1 MLAILSQP
9 QCVKE
14 VCSIMLYVALCYSE
28 IEEKHEFELLQMSY
42 NQTSNIRHTK
52 SQNLNVSCLAL
63 QLSLCNLL
71 KPGVKLR
78 IKM

>member
-14 VCSIMLYVALCYSE
+14 VCSIMLYFALCYSE

-63 QLSLCNLL
+63 QSLRNLL